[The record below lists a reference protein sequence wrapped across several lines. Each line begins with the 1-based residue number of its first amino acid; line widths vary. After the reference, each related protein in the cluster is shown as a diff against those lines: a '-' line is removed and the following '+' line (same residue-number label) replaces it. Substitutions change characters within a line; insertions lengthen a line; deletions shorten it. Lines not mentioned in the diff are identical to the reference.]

1 VSSLL
6 LALALW
12 AGGGIAAALLGARRA
27 AGPVGL
33 AGACLGALAALAAGL
48 PALSSAPAAAHG
60 SEWHSAWQVP
70 YGEISL
76 RLDPLAAVFLLPV
89 AVVGAL
95 CAIYGAGYLARSAHP
110 RSAGGSFALFD
121 LLLASMALVVTA
133 SNLVLFLAGWEAMT
147 LASFGLMVSEHED
160 AHVRRAGFRYLV
172 AAHLATAAL
181 VVLFVLLAIGRGS
194 WEMVAPGSTAVAV
207 PGAIL
212 LALLL
217 VGFGTKAGLAP
228 FHVWLP
234 DAHSAAP
241 AHVSALMSGV
251 MVTMGLYGIAR
262 FVPLLG
268 DVSLLPAYALIG
280 LGALSAC
287 GGIAMALMQ
296 RDVKRVLAWSTV
308 ENSGLVTLAMGVG
321 LLGRLTGHPLVSAL
335 GWTAALFHVWN
346 HALMKALLFQGIG
359 AFAQALGE
367 RDLERWG
374 GLLRRW
380 RLVGALVIAGAVA
393 ITALPGMNGF
403 ASEWLMLR
411 ALLEGGLVLHGPAR
425 VAMLLGVGAI
435 ALTAP
440 LAVACFARLT
450 GIGLLGS
457 RRTDGPGPGRDPGR
471 APGLS
476 MSLPMVALALL
487 CLAAGW
493 FPAAPAGLLAP
504 AVAGLEPGI
513 VTAEAAGLLAPAV
526 AGLEPGIVTAE
537 AAAALRPVGLL
548 SLGLGALIAFLLAMR
563 WAALRRRSIRRAPTW
578 GCGYVRPSAAMQY
591 TGASLSQ
598 PIAHVLAPVLRTRVE
613 RAGPQGSW
621 PAEASWR
628 SETPDWALESV
639 GLPAFA
645 ALSRM
650 LARLRGLQEPRVTTY
665 LRYVAL
671 ALLVLLGLLFLPPGP
686 RP

>member
-1 VSSLL
+1 VIALG

-12 AGGGIAAALLGARRA
+12 AGGGLSAALLGGRRA

-33 AGACLGALAALAAGL
+33 AGACLGALAAVVAGL
-48 PALSSAPAAAHG
+48 PALSSAPAAV
-60 SEWHSAWQVP
+60 WRSAWNVP
-70 YGEISL
+70 YGAL
-76 RLDPLAAVFLLPV
+76 ALHLDGLAAAFLLPV
-89 AVVGAL
+89 AIVGAL

-110 RSAGGSFALFD
+110 RGAGWSFALFD

-147 LASFGLMVSEHED
+147 LASFGLVVTEHQVPL
-160 AHVRRAGFRYLV
+160 VRRAGFRYLV

-181 VVLFVLLAIGRGS
+181 VVLFVLLAIGGGS
-194 WEMVAPGSTAVAV
+194 WEISAPGPAGAAA
-207 PGAIL
+207 PGALL

-217 VGFGTKAGLAP
+217 IGFGTKAGLAP

-268 DVSLLPAYALIG
+268 DASVLPAYALIG

-287 GGIAMALMQ
+287 GGVAMALMQ

-321 LLGRLTGHPLVSAL
+321 LLGRVTGQPLVSAL

-346 HALMKALLFQGIG
+346 HALMKALLFQGVG
-359 AFAQALGE
+359 AFAQALGD

-380 RLVGALVIAGAVA
+380 RLTGTLVIAGAVA
-393 ITALPGMNGF
+393 IAALPGTNGF

-411 ALLEGGLVLHGPAR
+411 ALLEGGLTLHRSAR

-440 LAVACFARLT
+440 LAVACFARLV
-450 GIGLLGS
+450 GIGLLGTP
-457 RRTDGPGPGRDPGR
+457 RAQGRDPGR
-471 APGLS
+471 PPGLA
-476 MSLPMVALALL
+476 MTLPMVALAAL

-493 FPAAPAGLLAP
+493 FPAGPAGLLAP
-504 AVAGLEPGI
+504 AVAHLTSAPG
-513 VTAEAAGLLAPAV
+513 TG
-526 AGLEPGIVTAE
+526 E
-537 AAAALRPVGLL
+537 AAAALRPLGLL
-548 SLGLGALIAFLLAMR
+548 SLAVGALVAALLAMR
-563 WAALRRRSIRRAPTW
+563 WVAMRRRPVRHAPTW
-578 GCGYVRPSAAMQY
+578 GCGYARPSATIQY
-591 TGASLSQ
+591 TGASLSE
-598 PIAHVLAPVLRTRVE
+598 PIARVLAPALRTRIARE
-613 RAGPQGSW
+613 GPLGPW
-621 PAEASWR
+621 PAEAAWR
-628 SETPDWALESV
+628 SDTPDWALDTV

-645 ALSRM
+645 ALSRL
-650 LARLRGLQEPRVTTY
+650 LARLRGIQEPRVTTY
-665 LRYVAL
+665 VRYVAL
-671 ALLVLLGLLFLPPGP
+671 ALLVLLGLLFLPVGP
-686 RP
+686 PP